1 MYTIIDYLNYYK
13 DLDLAEA
20 TFNKIDDLLFAILV
34 YLPVEIFQNEIT
46 LEEFYQLAKKYQKE
60 NIGVMVP
67 KAYELLEIINNSKR
81 YRNLKITNF
90 IKRRDSETQFGA
102 ATFILEDKKIIS
114 FKGTDGSL
122 IGWIENIRIS
132 YKYLTTTQQLA
143 VSYLKDNIKE
153 QDKAIYVTGHSKGGN
168 LALVSAMELD
178 DFLLKKIVAVDNF
191 DGPGLR
197 LEEYN
202 SLKYKKVLKKLNNIV
217 PSMSCVGILL
227 NNSNYQ
233 VVASNLFAFE
243 QHYPTSWN
251 VFGQVFVPNEL
262 AKSSVQ
268 LHESTTAGVENLNQ
282 EKIEYAFE
290 TLFTNLGKEYT
301 KPVKVTMEDI
311 KNILKNMKNID
322 REVYSYIETILSAMI
337 SVSYKD
343 SDLEVL

>member
-1 MYTIIDYLNYYK
+1 
-13 DLDLAEA
+13 
-20 TFNKIDDLLFAILV
+20 
-34 YLPVEIFQNEIT
+34 
-46 LEEFYQLAKKYQKE
+46 
-60 NIGVMVP
+60 
-67 KAYELLEIINNSKR
+67 
-81 YRNLKITNF
+81 
-90 IKRRDSETQFGA
+90 
-102 ATFILEDKKIIS
+102 
-114 FKGTDGSL
+114 
-122 IGWIENIRIS
+122 
-132 YKYLTTTQQLA
+132 
-143 VSYLKDNIKE
+143 
-153 QDKAIYVTGHSKGGN
+153 
-168 LALVSAMELD
+168 
-178 DFLLKKIVAVDNF
+178 
-191 DGPGLR
+191 
-197 LEEYN
+197 
-202 SLKYKKVLKKLNNIV
+202 
-217 PSMSCVGILL
+217 MSCVGILL

-262 AKSSVQ
+262 AKSSIQ